1 MGKKILHI
9 GLFGLGTVGGGV
21 VKLLSRMKNENN
33 KDYEF
38 ILDKVAVKHPK
49 KRRSVAISPH
59 LLTDNPQEILE
70 NPKIDIVI
78 EAIGGINQSKKII
91 LQALRNGKNVITAN
105 KALLAKEGE
114 LIFNEAIRNN
124 CYLGI
129 RASNNAVYRLAENL
143 IFSPFKMKKLIGIF
157 NGTSNYILTQME
169 RKREDFSS
177 ALKKAQAIGYAE
189 QNPSDDVDG
198 YDTANKLIV
207 LIGLVFGYFIPAESL
222 FIEGIRKISYKDIL
236 FAKELGYKIKLLAIA
251 QRKGEELEVRVHP
264 ALLIRDKGIARLNGI
279 ENGVEVRDEIGVE
292 VGMQAPGAGKY
303 PTAMAVLED
312 LVYIANGRKTSFPW
326 QKKQLNLK
334 DMNEIKTEYYLR
346 FNVLDRVGVLAKISG
361 ILGNHDISINSVIQK
376 GRGKGLNNAVS
387 IIMLTHKAKERDIQ
401 NSLREINNLPIVR
414 EKPLL
419 IRVEEGIC

>member
-1 MGKKILHI
+1 
-9 GLFGLGTVGGGV
+9 
-21 VKLLSRMKNENN
+21 
-33 KDYEF
+33 
-38 ILDKVAVKHPK
+38 
-49 KRRSVAISPH
+49 
-59 LLTDNPQEILE
+59 
-70 NPKIDIVI
+70 
-78 EAIGGINQSKKII
+78 
-91 LQALRNGKNVITAN
+91 
-105 KALLAKEGE
+105 LAKEGE

-207 LIGLVFGYFIPAESL
+207 LIGLVFGYFIPVESL

-376 GRGKGLNNAVS
+376 GRGKGLNKVVS